1 MKLML
6 IWIVAACN
14 ILLFLWAYLG
24 SFQPNSTRG
33 SEGRIF
39 PIGRR
44 MVLSFSVVIA
54 TLVIWLMD
62 VESDYKMWAF
72 LGMLLSFVGDLSMA
86 KLLPWRN
93 HMIGGMLTFGVAHV
107 LYIIAFII
115 EADKH
120 AETVFNLGMLIA
132 VVLYALLLIIL
143 WLFYIR
149 NPKKPG
155 ILNIGALVYGLWVG
169 GTASFAAGLAYAL
182 GGGWIAAALGGL
194 LFVIS
199 DAIIA
204 LTDIGDRRI
213 RNQGVWIWIT
223 YIGAQLLIGYA
234 SVL

>member
-1 MKLML
+1 ML

-14 ILLFLWAYLG
+14 ILLFLWTYIG
-24 SFQPNSTRG
+24 SFKTNSTRS

-44 MVLSFSVVIA
+44 SVLSFSIVIA
-54 TLVIWLMD
+54 TFVIWRMD
-62 VESDYKMWAF
+62 VDSAYKMWVF
-72 LGMLLSFVGDLSMA
+72 LGMFFSFFGDLSMA

-93 HMIGGMLTFGVAHV
+93 HMIGGMLTFGIAHV

-115 EADKH
+115 EANNH
-120 AETVFNLGMLIA
+120 ANTVFNLGMLIA
-132 VVLYALLLIIL
+132 VIFYVLLLIIF

-149 NPKKPG
+149 NPKKPS

-204 LTDIGDRRI
+204 LTDIGDRRF

-223 YIGAQLLIGYA
+223 YIGAQVLIGYA
-234 SVL
+234 SIL